1 METIING
8 INRMAG
14 SYHAQDIFQDWV
26 QMSGISISNQ
36 LFFDQRLEEQYLT
49 LAKKYN
55 DEQLKEMCRWTARLV
70 ELFENDINDYL
81 GSIYMMLN
89 AGNSRTGQFFTPFHV
104 CVLMAK
110 AVLTGYSGEKITANE
125 PSVGG
130 GANFLAVAK
139 EIQRL
144 GYDYQSL
151 LDVVA
156 QDLDYKCV
164 WMSYLQFSFAGI
176 SAICV
181 QGNALQNEINFTLV
195 TPMYCLRGV
204 SP

>member
-1 METIING
+1 MDVIING
-8 INRMAG
+8 IHKMSG

-26 QMSGISISNQ
+26 QMAGISISNQ
-36 LFFDQRLEEQYLT
+36 LFYDQRLEDQYLT
-49 LAKKYN
+49 LAKKYT
-55 DEQLKEMCRWTARLV
+55 DDQLREMCRWTARLV
-70 ELFENDINDYL
+70 ELFEEDINDYL

-104 CVLMAK
+104 CELMARV
-110 AVLTGYSGEKITANE
+110 ALTGYSGGKITANE

-130 GANFLAVAK
+130 GANILAVAK
-139 EIQRL
+139 EMRRL

-164 WMSYLQFSFAGI
+164 WMSYLQFSLAGI

-181 QGNALQNEINFTLV
+181 QGNTLQNEINFILV

>member
-1 METIING
+1 MDVIING
-8 INRMAG
+8 IHKMSG

-26 QMSGISISNQ
+26 QMAGISVANQ
-36 LFFDQRLEEQYLT
+36 LFYDQRLEDQYLM
-49 LAKKYN
+49 LAKKYT
-55 DEQLKEMCRWTARLV
+55 DDQLREMCRWTARLV
-70 ELFENDINDYL
+70 ELFEEDINDYL

-104 CVLMAK
+104 CELMARV
-110 AVLTGYSGEKITANE
+110 ALTGYSGGKITANE

-130 GANFLAVAK
+130 GANILAVAK
-139 EIQRL
+139 EMQRL

-151 LDVVA
+151 LDIVA

-164 WMSYLQFSFAGI
+164 WMSYLQFSLAGI

-181 QGNALQNEINFTLV
+181 QGNTLQNEINFILV

>member
-1 METIING
+1 MDEIING

-14 SYHAQDIFQDWV
+14 SYHVQDIFQDWV

-36 LFFDQRLEEQYLT
+36 LFFDQQLEDQYLT
-49 LAKKYN
+49 LAKKYTAA
-55 DEQLKEMCRWTARLV
+55 QLKEMCRWTARLV
-70 ELFENDINDYL
+70 ELFEDDINDYL

-104 CVLMAK
+104 CVLMARV
-110 AVLTGYSGEKITANE
+110 ALAGYSGGKITANE

-130 GANFLAVAK
+130 GANILAVAK
-139 EIQRL
+139 EMKQQ

-164 WMSYLQFSFAGI
+164 WMSYLQFSFASI

-181 QGNALQNEINFTLV
+181 QGNTLLNERNLTLV

>member
-1 METIING
+1 MEAIING

-125 PSVGG
+125 P
-130 GANFLAVAK
+130 L
-139 EIQRL
+139 
-144 GYDYQSL
+144 SL
-151 LDVVA
+151 
-156 QDLDYKCV
+156 
-164 WMSYLQFSFAGI
+164 I
-176 SAICV
+176 HI
-181 QGNALQNEINFTLV
+181 
-195 TPMYCLRGV
+195 
-204 SP
+204 

>member
-181 QGNALQNEINFTLV
+181 QGNTLQNEINFTLV

>member
-1 METIING
+1 MEAIING

-125 PSVGG
+125 PSVCG

-181 QGNALQNEINFTLV
+181 QGNTLQNEINFTLV

>member
-1 METIING
+1 
-8 INRMAG
+8 MARV
-14 SYHAQDIFQDWV
+14 A
-26 QMSGISISNQ
+26 
-36 LFFDQRLEEQYLT
+36 
-49 LAKKYN
+49 LA
-55 DEQLKEMCRWTARLV
+55 
-70 ELFENDINDYL
+70 
-81 GSIYMMLN
+81 
-89 AGNSRTGQFFTPFHV
+89 
-104 CVLMAK
+104 
-110 AVLTGYSGEKITANE
+110 GYSGGKITANE

-130 GANFLAVAK
+130 GANILAVAK
-139 EIQRL
+139 EMKQQ

-181 QGNALQNEINFTLV
+181 QGNTLLNERNLTLV

>member
-1 METIING
+1 MEAIING

-181 QGNALQNEINFTLV
+181 QGNTLQNEINFTLV